1 MTNKYYYTRTSKQGT
16 LSVFEKDTNTEIPNN
31 SSPSKKQIVL
41 QALKD
46 LNADVND
53 GLTLYQLEHR
63 LEKIVNSSNSVS
75 D

>member
-1 MTNKYYYTRTSKQGT
+1 M
-16 LSVFEKDTNTEIPNN
+16 FEKDTNTEIPNN

-75 D
+75 H